1 MSNEL
6 CILAKKYNV
15 DKCPDIDSR
24 WPTHSYTPAYHTLLK
39 DIRLRPFIF
48 LEIGIGNVELM
59 NGIVNNYK
67 PGASLRMWR
76 DYMPAAQIFGC
87 DIITSVLFEE
97 DRIKTFYADQSDQ
110 GSLYNLY
117 RQIYKESADSYIDI
131 IIDDGGHTMN
141 QQVVTYEEMFPF
153 LNDNGVYLCEDVH
166 TSYWPG
172 EYGGSYK
179 GNTFI
184 EYSKN
189 FIDYLHASYS
199 SAIPK
204 TYSGDNIHGIHYYD
218 SMIVI
223 EKRKKPQIFHTVTG
237 KI

>member
-1 MSNEL
+1 MITNFKQDPEILNSISPKNYLESYFINNEKRKIHKWFHYL
-6 CILAKKYNV
+6 EIYEAHFSKFR
-15 DKCPDIDSR
+15 D
-24 WPTHSYTPAYHTLLK
+24 TPVN
-39 DIRLRPFIF
+39 I
-48 LEIGIGNVELM
+48 LEIGVDNGGSLQMWKDYFGKNCKIYGIDILEKCKEYEDDQINIIIG
-59 NGIVNNYK
+59 
-67 PGASLRMWR
+67 S
-76 DYMPAAQIFGC
+76 Q
-87 DIITSVLFEE
+87 E
-97 DRIKTFYADQSDQ
+97 DRNFWKTVKDTCPKF
-110 GSLYNLY
+110 
-117 RQIYKESADSYIDI
+117 DI

-153 LNDNGVYLCEDVH
+153 LNDNGIYLCEDVH

>member
-1 MSNEL
+1 MITTFKQDPEILNSISPKNYLESYFINNEKRKIHKWFHYL
-6 CILAKKYNV
+6 EIYEAHFSKFR
-15 DKCPDIDSR
+15 D
-24 WPTHSYTPAYHTLLK
+24 TPVN
-39 DIRLRPFIF
+39 I
-48 LEIGIGNVELM
+48 LEIGID
-59 NGIVNNYK
+59 NG
-67 PGASLRMWR
+67 GSLQMWK
-76 DYMPAAQIFGC
+76 DYFGKNCKIYGIDILEKCKEYEDDQIN
-87 DIITSVLFEE
+87 IIIGSQE
-97 DRIKTFYADQSDQ
+97 DRNFWKTVKDTCPKF
-110 GSLYNLY
+110 
-117 RQIYKESADSYIDI
+117 DI

-141 QQVVTYEEMFPF
+141 QQVITYEEMFPF